1 MAILPYTQQDDYNVA
16 QDGQNCI
23 GWTVTDQTGN
33 DIGKV
38 TEMFINTDTET
49 VDSIIVNGNVRVPAR
64 DIALKDNQV
73 VMRGVFQQNEEQPPH
88 AAVEQQTSGAVGL
101 SAAANSQNYDGSENE
116 TSSQEHIEE
125 VSRAVNDNEA
135 HRAAN
140 DNEVVLPV
148 IEEQLSVGKR
158 TVERG
163 SARVS
168 TRVEEVPVEE
178 SVTLREEHVTVERRP
193 VERTVENAPAAFQ
206 EGTIEITE
214 MAEVPVVTKEIRVVE
229 EVVIEKSITER
240 EHIISDT
247 VKKTEVDIDRTNRND
262 AINRDRN

>member
-1 MAILPYTQQDDYNVA
+1 MAILPYTQQDDYGVA

-23 GWTVTDQTGN
+23 GWTVSDQAGN

-49 VDSIIVNGNVRVPAR
+49 VDSIIVNGDVRIPAR
-64 DIALKDNQV
+64 DIALKNNRV
-73 VMRGVFQQNEEQPPH
+73 VIRGVFQQKEEPPN
-88 AAVEQQTSGAVGL
+88 GAVG
-101 SAAANSQNYDGSENE
+101 STAAANSRSFDEYENQ
-116 TSSQEHIEE
+116 TSNQEYIEE
-125 VSRAVNDNEA
+125 VSPAVNDNEER
-135 HRAAN
+135 HTAN

-148 IEEQLSVGKR
+148 IEEQLNVGKR

-163 SARVS
+163 S
-168 TRVEEVPVEE
+168 TRVGTHIEEVPVEE

-229 EVVIEKSITER
+229 EVVVEKSVTER

-247 VKKTEVDIDRTNRND
+247 VKKTEVDVDRTNRND
-262 AINRDRN
+262 VINRDRN